1 MKIFEKLKEFFA
13 KLFKRKEVKLIEAPE
28 EVEGSLN
35 VESSAIE
42 NEKLTINKERDRQIF
57 VIAENVKKGIVK
69 LDDLMIDDLIK
80 VQLIIESEVDVLD
93 KKIRSKESKIQNM
106 QQEIALLTSQNER
119 YQSMLQ
125 SNS

>member
-42 NEKLTINKERDRQIF
+42 NEKQTINQERDRQIF

-80 VQLIIESEVDVLD
+80 VQLIMESEVDVLD

>member
-28 EVEGSLN
+28 EVESSLN
-35 VESSAIE
+35 DESSAIE